1 MAGRFN
7 LEPLQSSGFR
17 RFFASSLIASL
28 ALWVYQP
35 AFEWV
40 VLVQTGRAGSVG
52 LVQSTLIVAI
62 ALATLPSGLLVDR
75 LGARRTIMIALGG
88 MGVVIGLVAIL
99 SNVGMLTFEVA
110 LVMTFVLG
118 IFDGLWSVPA
128 SLLLAQVVEPRYLGA
143 AIGLSFLTGGLG
155 RLIGAP
161 LGGAVLELAGATQ
174 AFAPAA
180 VALGAAV
187 VVTAA
192 IPLLAKE
199 EHHDRTPGLRGLGQ
213 AAHWL
218 VRHPA
223 ARSVTLLGCL
233 SGAAIFAYTALLPAF
248 TRDVL
253 KSESAILGL
262 LTGAGGLGAIIGALV
277 MDATGRRIGRG
288 RQIVVMLL
296 GSSICVGL
304 LGLSTVLPVAIL
316 LVGLLVFLSVLFGGT
331 AQLVVQ
337 SSPPPRLRAS
347 VMALYTFAF
356 YLVLPVATA
365 GVGFFADQ
373 FGVRAVLLGM
383 TAVAFGGTAVILL
396 SYRALLRVDVDDHGV
411 VRIPG
416 ELREPDAGA
425 IVAP

>member
-1 MAGRFN
+1 VAGRFN
-7 LEPLQSSGFR
+7 LEPFQSPGYR
-17 RFFASSLIASL
+17 RFFASSLIAAL

-40 VLVQTGRAGSVG
+40 VLIQTGRAGSVG
-52 LVQSTLIVAI
+52 LIQSTLIVAV

-75 LGARRTIMIALGG
+75 LGARRTITIALSG
-88 MGVVIGLVAIL
+88 MGVVIGLVAAL
-99 SNVGMLTFEVA
+99 AYAGMLTFEMA
-110 LVMTFVLG
+110 IVMTFLIG
-118 IFDGLWSVPA
+118 IFDGLWGVPA

-161 LGGAVLELAGATQ
+161 LGGTVLEVAGATQ

-180 VALGAAV
+180 VALGAAAL
-187 VVTAA
+187 VTAA
-192 IPLLAKE
+192 IPLLTTE
-199 EHHDRTPGLRGLGQ
+199 EHHDRTPGLRGLSQ
-213 AAHWL
+213 AARWL
-218 VRHPA
+218 VHHPA

-233 SGAAIFAYTALLPAF
+233 SGAAIFAYSALLPAF

-253 KSESAILGL
+253 QSESATLGL

-288 RQIVVMLL
+288 RQTVVMLL
-296 GSSICVGL
+296 GCSVCVGL

-331 AQLVVQ
+331 AQLIVQ

-347 VMALYTFAF
+347 VLALYTFAF
-356 YLVLPVATA
+356 YVVLPIATA
-365 GVGFFADQ
+365 GVGLFADL

-383 TAVAFGGTAVILL
+383 TAIAIGGTAAIVV
-396 SYRALLRVDVDDHGV
+396 SYRALLRVDVDDHGT

-416 ELREPDAGA
+416 ELREPVAGA